1 AIDSGAIT
9 TSGNYRRFLQM
20 GKKKVSHLID
30 PKSGY
35 PLDNTLISVTI
46 YARDAVTADGYD
58 NAIMAMG
65 VEEALAFVAA
75 KKEMEAY
82 IIYHRKDGS
91 VADTLSKGFR
101 KLMIN

>member
-1 AIDSGAIT
+1 
-9 TSGNYRRFLQM
+9 M
-20 GKKKVSHLID
+20 GEKKVSHLID

-35 PLDNTLISVTI
+35 PLDNSLISVTI
-46 YARDAVTADGYD
+46 YAPDAITADGYD
-58 NAIMAMG
+58 NAVMAMS
-65 VEEALAFVAA
+65 VEEALAFVAS

-91 VADTLSKGFR
+91 VADTLTKGFK